1 MKKSSSNKEEICID
15 CYNKSLEY
23 NDKLATSL
31 KEGKYFV
38 VGKINW
44 NTIIFHLGKLLFGVD
59 FPIINETLQI
69 DDSDEE
75 DGNDGEMEYISDE
88 NFKFISENID
98 SILTETMEK
107 YDLKSH
113 MEQEREYL
121 KMQAQKV
128 DG

>member
-1 MKKSSSNKEEICID
+1 M
-15 CYNKSLEY
+15 
-23 NDKLATSL
+23 
-31 KEGKYFV
+31 
-38 VGKINW
+38 
-44 NTIIFHLGKLLFGVD
+44 LFGVD

-113 MEQEREYL
+113 MEKEREYL